1 MRLSPT
7 HVGLLLTGLLSMNAI
22 AQEGSTDTGSAAEYD
37 VIEAP
42 AITAKVEKI
51 KQSALIEI
59 AAAGDKLVAVG
70 AHGNIIHRES
80 DGNTWQ
86 QASVPTSVL
95 LTSVQFFNEQI
106 GWATGHHGVL
116 LKTKDGGKSWQRVLD
131 GFRLLDLEIAFYKQ
145 QVSELEQQL
154 ETAEDAEVGDLEW
167 DLDTAKF
174 QLETVQQAKQ
184 ESGPTK
190 PFLDIVAI
198 NKQTAIAVGAYN
210 TIVRT
215 DDGGQNWQLLNDRLD
230 NPNGFHLNAITA
242 SQQQLYIAGEAG
254 TAYRSKDSGNSW
266 EAVAPPYQ
274 GSFFGA
280 HFDNQDRLWVYGLR
294 GNLFYSNDLGDSYQ
308 QVDSAVDV
316 NLSAGFSDR
325 DGHQWLVG
333 NSGVIVELDTE
344 LNATEHRHP
353 SSSVLTDIIPLQNEK
368 IVIGRSG
375 LMYWPARMS
384 KEEAVIT
391 AQGAQ

>member
-22 AQEGSTDTGSAAEYD
+22 AQEGSTDKGAAAEYE

-70 AHGNIIHRES
+70 AHGNIIHRQR
-80 DGNTWQ
+80 DDNTWQ

-95 LTSVQFFNEQI
+95 LTSVHFFNEQI

-116 LKTKDGGKSWQRVLD
+116 LKTEDGGKNWRRVLD
-131 GFRLLDLEIAFYKQ
+131 GFRLMDLEIAFYKQ
-145 QVSELEQQL
+145 QVADLEQQI

-174 QLETVQQAKQ
+174 QLETVQQSKQ

-190 PFLDIVAI
+190 PFMDIVSI
-198 NKQTAIAVGAYN
+198 NEQTAIAIGAYN
-210 TIVRT
+210 TIVKT
-215 DDGGQNWQLLNDRLD
+215 TDGGDNWQLLNNQLD
-230 NPNGFHLNAITA
+230 NPDGFHLNAISA
-242 SQQQLYIAGEAG
+242 NEQQLFIAGEAG

-266 EAVAPPYQ
+266 EAVPPPYQ

-280 HFDNQDRLWVYGLR
+280 HFDNEGRLWVYGLR
-294 GNLFYSNDLGDSYQ
+294 GNLFYSTDLGDSYQ
-308 QVDSAVDV
+308 KVDSAVDV
-316 NLSAGFSDR
+316 NLSAGFTDTE
-325 DGHQWLVG
+325 GHQWLVG
-333 NSGVIVELDTE
+333 NSGVVVELDSD
-344 LNATEHRHP
+344 LNATEYRHP
-353 SSSVLTDIIPLQNEK
+353 SSSVLTDIIPLQDEK
-368 IVIGRSG
+368 IIIGRSG